1 MLSLRNAAPP
11 VAHGDLKEISVED
24 ACAQR
29 DLADLL
35 RIGMDDGVRHRL
47 AHGGLDVTEL
57 VERRVELR
65 GKRRDRGARQPF
77 VDAAA
82 RKFNGYVVIRFYEC
96 RSRTRSPCR
105 AALR

>member
-1 MLSLRNAAPP
+1 
-11 VAHGDLKEISVED
+11 
-24 ACAQR
+24 
-29 DLADLL
+29 
-35 RIGMDDGVRHRL
+35 MDDGVRHRL

-82 RKFNGYVVIRFYEC
+82 RKFNGY
-96 RSRTRSPCR
+96 S
-105 AALR
+105 